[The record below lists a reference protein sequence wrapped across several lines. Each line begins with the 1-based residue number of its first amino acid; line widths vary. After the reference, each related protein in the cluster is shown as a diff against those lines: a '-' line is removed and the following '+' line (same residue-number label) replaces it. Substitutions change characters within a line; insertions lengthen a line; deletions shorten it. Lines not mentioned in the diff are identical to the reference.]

1 MRGVEGRAEEPACP
15 RVGIGSPL
23 GHALFPFARR
33 APAKAGAQTRREWAS
48 LRPDQIPASGAP
60 RSSACA
66 GAGRYPKE
74 RVALRPVHSLAEISF
89 NPRSEEHTSE
99 LQSLM
104 RISYAV
110 CCLQKK

>member
-89 NPRSEEHTSE
+89 NPPAVSPA
-99 LQSLM
+99 SLPAFAGACPIAAPL
-104 RISYAV
+104 RRY
-110 CCLQKK
+110 